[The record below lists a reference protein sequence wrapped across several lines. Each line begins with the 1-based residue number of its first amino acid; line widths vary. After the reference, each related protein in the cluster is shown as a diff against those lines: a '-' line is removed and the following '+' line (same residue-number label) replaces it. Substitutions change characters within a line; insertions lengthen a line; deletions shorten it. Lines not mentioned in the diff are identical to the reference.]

1 MKRVMIPATLLAGGL
16 LIACA
21 NVSPSTDDDT
31 SALSMP
37 SSLHLKQDGD
47 WAAPATASAH
57 VTYYGGPVIPNVKVH
72 AVYWNSN
79 VKYQTELD
87 GFYRAIT
94 ASPYLDWLT
103 EYDTPTQKIGRG
115 TFAGSIVDSQSGGAV
130 SDSQIQTELAKLID
144 DGKLPSPTENDL
156 FMVHFPAGVNVTAS
170 DGSESCQAFCAYHDT
185 FTHKG
190 KDVYYG
196 VMPDLGGACD
206 GGCGTKSQ
214 LDNTTATS
222 SHELLESITDSA
234 VGLAQSVGPPLAW
247 YDQTNGEISDICVG
261 KDATVAG
268 YNVQLAW
275 SNAAGACIAQKGS
288 GSGCSCSGKSCG
300 DDGCGNSCGTC
311 ASGQSCS
318 ADGKCQ
324 SPSTSCGESEPNDK
338 AAQADAICSAGTM
351 SGAISERHRH
361 RLVLVH
367 GAEGRALRGHAV
379 EAPGRHRHGALSRG
393 GERKAEQRRQR
404 HRRARSRRRAARAS
418 QQRRRHVPGQG
429 VRPQRRALDQV
440 VRARRELQVVR

>member
-338 AAQADAICSAGTM
+338 AAQADAVCSAGTM
-351 SGAISERHRH
+351 SGAISSATDIDWYSFTVPKGGHYVVTLSKRPADIDMALYHAAASGKLSSVDSATDAHDHDDEQLAHRSSGGGTY
-361 RLVLVH
+361 LVKVFAPN
-367 GAEGRALRGHAV
+367 GAHSTKSYAL
-379 EAPGRHRHGALSRG
+379 
-393 GERKAEQRRQR
+393 
-404 HRRARSRRRAARAS
+404 
-418 QQRRRHVPGQG
+418 G
-429 VRPQRRALDQV
+429 VSFK
-440 VRARRELQVVR
+440 